1 MGYIDIFTGWQVA
14 SLAMAAQQFMRVR
27 EREKQT
33 VCERESECVLCA
45 AHANCMTRHIIA
57 WRGTSCWQHGGQ
69 ESMWNMLAKIDNESA
84 HKLCSIL
91 FGGANAKNKTVN
103 NIVNS
108 TDNGNNNKNLNERIH
123 VTFINY
129 QKRLCCLSRCDF
141 NCHLFLIATVS
152 LSLSLLLLC
161 ICTLNVNCFATFMH
175 VSVTYDILFTH

>member
-1 MGYIDIFTGWQVA
+1 MDGIYRYFYRLASRQFGYGCATIYARQRERETG
-14 SLAMAAQQFMRVR
+14 SVR
-27 EREKQT
+27 EREIAS
-33 VCERESECVLCA
+33 VCSVLHMLIAWPVTSSLGEAQVAGSMEGRKACGICVL
-45 AHANCMTRHIIA
+45 
-57 WRGTSCWQHGGQ
+57 
-69 ESMWNMLAKIDNESA
+69 LAKIDNESA

-108 TDNGNNNKNLNERIH
+108 TDNGNGNGNNNKNLNERIH

-152 LSLSLLLLC
+152 LSLSLSHH
-161 ICTLNVNCFATFMH
+161 FAYALWM
-175 VSVTYDILFTH
+175 